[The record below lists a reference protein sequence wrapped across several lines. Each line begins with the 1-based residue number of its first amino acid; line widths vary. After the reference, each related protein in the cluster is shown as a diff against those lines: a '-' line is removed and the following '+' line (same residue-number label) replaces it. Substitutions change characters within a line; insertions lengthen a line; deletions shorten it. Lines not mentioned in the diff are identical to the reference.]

1 MSLTTTVSSNQP
13 GGASAFT
20 GIQPQIGLATQPG
33 ASSPA
38 QVAAQ
43 LLSELQQMM
52 QTLGGGASNPPAQ
65 FPAQQPQQ
73 MYSQQPPT
81 GALPTTG
88 GLPTT
93 TTGNT
98 NTNLSSV
105 QLQVGSSVGGKDLM
119 QGPKQ
124 ADGSSDLYLPQKD
137 GSEKHIGKQMA
148 DGSIKFDNLD
158 DAKDALGKGGMLLN
172 GLGGKLS
179 HNSDGTATLKAGAAT
194 LTAGNLPAPTA

>member
-33 ASSPA
+33 ASSPS

-52 QTLGGGASNPPAQ
+52 QTLGGGASNTPAQ
-65 FPAQQPQQ
+65 FPAQQQPQQ
-73 MYSQQPPT
+73 MYAQQPPTSPLPTT
-81 GALPTTG
+81 GALPTN
-88 GLPTT
+88 
-93 TTGNT
+93 TGNS

-105 QLQVGSSVGGKDLM
+105 QLQVGSSLSGKDLM

-124 ADGSSDLYLPQKD
+124 ADGSSDLYMPQKD

-179 HNSDGTATLKAGAAT
+179 HNSDGTETLKAGSAT
-194 LTAGNLPAPTA
+194 LTAGNLPAPT